1 MNCKQGDLAYV
12 FKSQRGNYGKIV
24 TCLELMPKGFSPFYP
39 NWENVWR
46 IDKKLLMYFPH
57 IGMDILVNYA
67 NDYALRSL
75 RGDLS
80 GDEIEQK
87 QPIASVFTA

>member
-12 FKSQRGNYGKIV
+12 FKSQLGNYGKVV
-24 TCLELMPKGFSPFYP
+24 TCLELLPAGTEWDETLGPIWKINTPIVGMKA
-39 NWENVWR
+39 
-46 IDKKLLMYFPH
+46 
-57 IGMDILVNYA
+57 IGGERYQSYTIPDI
-67 NDYALRSL
+67 ALRPL

-87 QPIASVFTA
+87 QPLASVFTA